1 MTGDKA
7 WKTIGRQMLGPAM
20 PVVRSLEELTYQ
32 FPEMIRGDSPVPAGL
47 QSLYVMSQLGNVMGY
62 SPFYRDIR
70 KMYNEQRYG
79 GKKKKNDA
87 SALLKLLNPELYK
100 KNLKEFRFQDDD
112 MIKEFRKQQREM
124 EKFLKGQ

>member
-1 MTGDKA
+1 
-7 WKTIGRQMLGPAM
+7 
-20 PVVRSLEELTYQ
+20 
-32 FPEMIRGDSPVPAGL
+32 
-47 QSLYVMSQLGNVMGY
+47 MGY

-87 SALLKLLNPELYK
+87 AKLLKLLNPELYK

-112 MIKEFRKQQREM
+112 VIKQFRKQNREM
-124 EKFLKGQ
+124 EKFLKGN